1 MADFEACLLDAFGT
15 IVSTDF
21 SGHRGEL
28 PALAGIPA
36 DAMYAEFGRL
46 APGLTVGELSM
57 AEVFERILRAC
68 GVAPAPGLV
77 SALTDKSRELVL
89 ASGRL
94 YDDVLPFLRTLRA
107 LGVRTA
113 IVSNCDENTRDL
125 LVELGVAA
133 LVDTLILSCE
143 VKAAKPAPEIYRAAL
158 ERLGVT
164 PDAAIFVDD
173 NPASCAGAAALGISA
188 VQITRGEPRL
198 DGEAAAGIRS
208 LRELEPMIRAAQRD
222 PGNSGLHGRSG
233 GLQPPRSSAKPGS
246 SAES

>member
-1 MADFEACLLDAFGT
+1 MPRLEACLLDAFGT

-21 SGHRGEL
+21 SGHQAEL
-28 PALAGIPA
+28 PVLAGIPA

-46 APGLTVGELSM
+46 APALTVGDLSM
-57 AEVFERILRAC
+57 AEVFEQILRTC
-68 GVAPAPGLV
+68 GVEPAPGLV
-77 SALTDKSRELVL
+77 RALTDKSRELVL
-89 ASGRL
+89 AAGRL
-94 YDDVLPFLRTLRA
+94 YDDVLPFLRTLRS

-143 VKAAKPAPEIYRAAL
+143 VRAAKPAPEIYRAAL

-173 NPASCAGAAALGISA
+173 LATSCAGAEALGIRA
-188 VQITRGEPRL
+188 VRITRGAL
-198 DGEAAAGIRS
+198 DGEVPDGVRS
-208 LRELEPMIRAAQRD
+208 LWEVEPMIRARA
-222 PGNSGLHGRSG
+222 
-233 GLQPPRSSAKPGS
+233 
-246 SAES
+246 